1 MPRLSAG
8 NEVESEVHVPGWWL
22 VFLAGALFLILG
34 IGAFL
39 AIGRNFAPG
48 LPIWIARL
56 STALFALIGA
66 VPFAHALQLRLRPT
80 RVRHAAPEV
89 LPDVP
94 NEPVPREGSV
104 VHGRLTHELAE
115 AGQGLEF
122 RPAARH
128 WRNDL
133 RFILGFGIPF
143 LTFFAGLL
151 TWEFHDRLGWV
162 VGAVAA
168 IGLTLLSGGTA
179 GLLIGMILRAGYRRL
194 GRLSIPRDGGDLQLD
209 LPQEPDADSAVGLRR
224 DDARKHSADLAE
236 GLRWVFLGE
245 TKRQQLTI
253 PRNLVAAVQLCPW
266 LYKVGSSSTWAVQGL
281 LVLTLSAG
289 NVRHRLPLFLTSD
302 FAGAA
307 RLIERLAE
315 ALDVPFLFGAD
326 AAGWKAEELRAR
338 TRPPQRTGGSQ
349 S

>member
-1 MPRLSAG
+1 MPSLPAR
-8 NEVESEVHVPGWWL
+8 NEVESEVHQPGRWL
-22 VFLAGALFLILG
+22 AFLAGALFLLLG

-39 AIGRNFAPG
+39 TIGRNFAPG

-66 VPFAHALQLRLRPT
+66 VPFAHALQLWLRPT
-80 RVRHAAPEV
+80 RVRHAAPEL

-104 VHGRLTHELAE
+104 VHGRLTHELAND
-115 AGQGLEF
+115 AQSLEL
-122 RPAARH
+122 RPATH
-128 WRNDL
+128 LWRNDL

-151 TWEFHDRLGWV
+151 TWHFHDRLGWV
-162 VGAVAA
+162 VGAGAA
-168 IGLTLLSGGTA
+168 IGMTLLSGGTA
-179 GLLIGMILRAGYRRL
+179 GLLIGLVLRAGYRRL
-194 GRLSIPRDGGDLQLD
+194 SRLSIPRDGGDLVLD
-209 LPQEPDADSAVGLRR
+209 LPQEPAADR
-224 DDARKHSADLAE
+224 ADLSE
-236 GLRWVFLGE
+236 GLRWAFLGE

-266 LYKVGSSSTWAVQGL
+266 LYKAGSSSTWAVQGL
-281 LVLTLSAG
+281 LVLAPSAG
-289 NVRHRLPLFLTSD
+289 NVRHRLPLFLTGD

-307 RLIERLAE
+307 RLSERLAL

-326 AAGWKAEELRAR
+326 AAGWKAEELRAK
-338 TRPPQRTGGSQ
+338 TRPPLRTGGSQ